1 MADVENNYKL
11 LLLAKSW
18 KIVIFE
24 KLETNF
30 QAFESVLLPNS
41 FSGNKNMYTRCIK
54 EIQS

>member
-11 LLLAKSW
+11 LLLAKSC
-18 KIVIFE
+18 KIG
-24 KLETNF
+24 KKF